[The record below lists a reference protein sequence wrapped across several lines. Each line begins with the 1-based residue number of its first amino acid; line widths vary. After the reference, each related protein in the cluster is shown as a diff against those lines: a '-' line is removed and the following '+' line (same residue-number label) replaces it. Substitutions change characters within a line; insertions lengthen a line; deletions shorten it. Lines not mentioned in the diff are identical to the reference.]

1 MSFVNYI
8 MSKIPWVEFYRPKEL
23 NNIVLDVYNKKIL
36 ENIVETG
43 CFPNLL
49 LHGPPGTGK
58 TTTIIN
64 LIDAYQHK
72 CYNTS
77 YKELITHLNASDER
91 GVDIIRNQIYNFV
104 QSKCLFNKGMKFV
117 ILDEVDYMTKNAQ
130 QSLKHMIENNTNNVR
145 FCLICNYISK
155 IYDGLQN
162 EFVKLRFNQ
171 LPKENIIR
179 FLNEILTK
187 EQIQLDDDKLLGV
200 QQMFGSDIR
209 SMVNFLQTNLSI
221 INNDIQIINETTIIA
236 ILSKIKQ
243 TQPQL
248 LTPYF
253 YKISIKYNINYKH
266 IIKIILNYVV
276 RNNSIK
282 KSPEFFDFVE
292 SLMHAQNLNNKA
304 FLDYAVIN
312 LKRLICLSD

>member
-64 LIDAYQHK
+64 LIDAYQRK
-72 CYNTS
+72 CYNAS
-77 YKELITHLNASDER
+77 YKELITHLNASHER

-187 EQIQLDDDKLLGV
+187 EQFQLDDDKLLGV

-243 TQPQL
+243 SQIQAL
-248 LTPYF
+248 GPYF

-282 KSPEFFDFVE
+282 KPLEFFDFVE